1 MYNSHSIFAVSS
13 LDLTQPFKGV
23 GTGTFIMSM
32 LQMKKLRLR
41 ACDCP
46 KRERLGAGVTT
57 CPGTQNSLFIQVL
70 QMSALP
76 FLGTLMVPNGLSL
89 PCF

>member
-1 MYNSHSIFAVSS
+1 MGHRRPGELAAHRASFVKMYNSHSIFAVSS

-41 ACDCP
+41 ELVIAQSE
-46 KRERLGAGVTT
+46 KAGELG
-57 CPGTQNSLFIQVL
+57 
-70 QMSALP
+70 
-76 FLGTLMVPNGLSL
+76 
-89 PCF
+89 